1 MPFGMSADDPIRVM
15 VVDDHED
22 VRFIVGVILGDHEDI
37 SLVAQAASAREALA
51 QVDDAAPDVA
61 IVDVR
66 MPIVDG
72 FELSRQLLA
81 RRPELPIA
89 LLTSMVDEKVRAE
102 AASAGARAVADKADF
117 DALPDLVRRLA
128 GVAG

>member
-1 MPFGMSADDPIRVM
+1 MPVGMSADDPIRVM

-22 VRFIVGVILGDHEDI
+22 VRFIVGVILGDHDDI

-66 MPIVDG
+66 MPITDG
-72 FELSRQLLA
+72 FECTQQLLD
-81 RRPELPIA
+81 RRPGLPVA
-89 LLTSMVDEKVRAE
+89 LLTSLVDEQVQE
-102 AASAGARAVADKADF
+102 QAASAGARAVADKADF
-117 DALPDLVRRLA
+117 DALPALVRRLA
-128 GVAG
+128 GA